1 MAARLTDDDF
11 ATLARAGYAA
21 CDPSARRWCG
31 CEGYALPAAVALAH
45 ARADLAR
52 RAETPRLATSA
63 DAR

>member
-1 MAARLTDDDF
+1 MPRLTPADE
-11 ATLARAGYAA
+11 ATLHAAGYAA
-21 CDPSARRWCG
+21 CDIGARRWCG

>member
-1 MAARLTDDDF
+1 MPRLTPADE
-11 ATLARAGYAA
+11 ATLSAAGYTPR
-21 CDPSARRWCG
+21 DIGARHWRG

>member
-1 MAARLTDDDF
+1 VRLTADDCRI
-11 ATLARAGYAA
+11 LALAGYTPR
-21 CDPSARRWCG
+21 DPGARYWRG

-52 RAETPRLATSA
+52 RAETPRLATS